1 MTSAGVAQG
10 PPAKASDGLYVSLEQ
25 LILLWAVHR
34 IIKIGQHKQWT
45 LLFNKISQSQVLTTC
60 FASQVDMR
68 SLFNAAV
75 FNWS

>member
-34 IIKIGQHKQWT
+34 IIKIGQHKQWI
-45 LLFNKISQSQVLTTC
+45 LLFNKISHRAAESGLNHLFC
-60 FASQVDMR
+60 FSGRYEVT
-68 SLFNAAV
+68 F
-75 FNWS
+75 